1 MIRLLPVV
9 AFRHQDCWFGI
20 EAGCVRSRSFSQPAS
35 AVRAPSFASLLD
47 GNTEWPV
54 RQWLLLRG
62 QQQDWSLG
70 IQGEAELLEVSAEQI
85 HPLPPLLAARST
97 FLPLRALAFDA
108 GRLLLLLD
116 PLALENLAQGQVSA
130 VV

>member
-20 EAGCVRSRSFSQPAS
+20 EAGCVRSRSLNPPADGLP
-35 AVRAPSFASLLD
+35 APAFAKLLD
-47 GNTEWPV
+47 QDTDQPV

-70 IQGEAELLEVSAEQI
+70 IQGEAELLEIAAEQI

-97 FLPLRALAFDA
+97 FLPLRALTFEA

-116 PLALENLAQGQVSA
+116 PPALETLAQSRVSS
-130 VV
+130 VS